1 MNLPQLKLDAKI
13 IPRMGLM
20 AQIASKQILV
30 RDVDFNCDEATTVT
44 GDSHWAELGVHM
56 YTFNLGDKWLYI

>member
-1 MNLPQLKLDAKI
+1 M
-13 IPRMGLM
+13 RVM

-44 GDSHWAELGVHM
+44 GDSHLTITLGQIGVSYVHIQSR
-56 YTFNLGDKWLYI
+56 G